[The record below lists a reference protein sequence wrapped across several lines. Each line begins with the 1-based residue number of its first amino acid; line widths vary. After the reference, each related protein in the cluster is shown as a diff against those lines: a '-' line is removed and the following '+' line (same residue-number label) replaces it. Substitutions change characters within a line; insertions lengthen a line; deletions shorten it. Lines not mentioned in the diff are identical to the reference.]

1 MTATTQSASLAEAP
15 ASRSGG
21 PRREQRGI
29 LGRLN
34 VLTGFV
40 ILVVAWEL
48 VARLGILDPHV
59 FAPLSEILL
68 RLGQLAT
75 TPDFW
80 GMVLST
86 VRTWALG
93 LAIAVTGGFVLGLLI
108 GLIPG
113 ARAFTHSTIEFLR
126 PIPSVALVPAVI
138 LLVGGGFQSGLILIT
153 YAALW
158 PMLLQTLYGLDDVDP
173 VARETARS
181 YRISRWMTI
190 KDLVLPSVLPHV
202 FTGFRISASIALV
215 LAVTSEMVIGT
226 FGLGQG
232 IALAQS
238 AADTTKMYALVIVAG
253 LLGVAVNVGTRALE
267 KRALRWHATVR
278 NAEAL

>member
-1 MTATTQSASLAEAP
+1 MTTATAKRPVAK
-15 ASRSGG
+15 RS
-21 PRREQRGI
+21 I
-29 LGRLN
+29 LSRLN

-40 ILVVAWEL
+40 IVILIWEI
-48 VARLGILDPHV
+48 VPRLGILDPHV
-59 FAPLSEILL
+59 FAPLSDVLV
-68 RLGQLAT
+68 RLGQLSA

-80 GMVLST
+80 GMLIST
-86 VRTWALG
+86 IRTWAIG
-93 LAIAVTGGFVLGLLI
+93 LVIAVVGGFVVGFLI

-138 LLVGGGFQSGLILIT
+138 LLVGSTFQSGVVLIT
-153 YAALW
+153 YAAFW

-173 VARETARS
+173 VARDTARS
-181 YRISRWMTI
+181 YRFTWRMRVF
-190 KDLVLPSVLPHV
+190 DLVLPSVLPYV

-232 IALAQS
+232 IALSQS
-238 AADTTKMYALVIVAG
+238 AGDTTKLYALVIVAG
-253 LLGVAVNVGTRALE
+253 LLGVAVNIGTRALE
-267 KRALRWHATVR
+267 KRTLHWHASVR